1 MSSCLQSPNMVANL
15 IKMAKGNSRS
25 LAILASIWTL
35 NPMAIVWLDLLNVH
49 GARIWKL
56 YKKVCHSNIQAT
68 IGILYAVQQQLIAPE
83 MVRNAVLGYVQFTEQ
98 QLNEFA
104 ALCTPTESD

>member
-1 MSSCLQSPNMVANL
+1 MSSCLRSSNMVANL

-35 NPMAIVWLDLLNVH
+35 NPMAVIWLDLLDVH
-49 GARIWKL
+49 GSRIWKL

-68 IGILYAVQQQLIAPE
+68 IGILYAVQQQTIAPE
-83 MVRNAVLGYVQFTEQ
+83 VVRNAVLGYVHFTEQ

-104 ALCTPTESD
+104 ALCNSIELD